1 MYLTLRYPTPKQS
14 KIWLRR
20 RQKALPSIIA
30 KEFNVSRPFV
40 SKAQRIAEER
50 IGKLLKH
57 AASVNRVKLD
67 HMSTHYGFG
76 VGYCATH
83 QMDTFVLYSPKIGVQ
98 IWFDHDGECGSCAE
112 ERECKQ
118 TLEQI
123 ALEWEVSLKKKQTP
137 TEMAAHIFGTIMR
150 RLDWVKQKG

>member
-57 AASVNRVKLD
+57 AASVNRIKLD
-67 HMSTHYGFG
+67 HMSTHY
-76 VGYCATH
+76 
-83 QMDTFVLYSPKIGVQ
+83 
-98 IWFDHDGECGSCAE
+98 
-112 ERECKQ
+112 
-118 TLEQI
+118 
-123 ALEWEVSLKKKQTP
+123 
-137 TEMAAHIFGTIMR
+137 
-150 RLDWVKQKG
+150 

>member
-1 MYLTLRYPTPKQS
+1 M
-14 KIWLRR
+14 
-20 RQKALPSIIA
+20 PSIIA
-30 KEFNVSRPFV
+30 KELNVSRPFV

-57 AASVNRVKLD
+57 AASVNRIKLN

-83 QMDTFVLYSPKIGVQ
+83 QMDTFILYSPTIGVQ

-112 ERECKQ
+112 EPECMQ
-118 TLEQI
+118 TLTQI
-123 ALEWEVSLKKKQTP
+123 AQEWEVPLKRKQTP
-137 TEMAAHIFGTIMR
+137 TEMAGHIFGTIMR
-150 RLDWVKQKG
+150 RLGWAKQKGYLAS